1 MIDWSWFVARLIGAI
16 GSWLDS
22 SNLRNRVYK
31 MAEEA
36 EIMMTAL
43 EDIER
48 MSREEHI
55 KKYARKAINTVKEL
69 ENYRLT
75 RKSIRSIIVV

>member
-1 MIDWSWFVARLIGAI
+1 MINWSYLVARSISAI
-16 GSWLDS
+16 GSWIDS

-43 EDIER
+43 EDIAR
-48 MSREEHI
+48 MD
-55 KKYARKAINTVKEL
+55 KDGKLGKYAQKAIDTVKGL
-69 ENYRLT
+69 
-75 RKSIRSIIVV
+75 K

>member
-1 MIDWSWFVARLIGAI
+1 MIDWSYLIARLVGAI
-16 GSWLDS
+16 GSWIDS
-22 SNLRNRVYK
+22 SNLRNKVYK

-48 MSREEHI
+48 MSQEENI
-55 KKYARKAINTVKEL
+55 KKYTRAVIDTIK
-69 ENYRLT
+69 RLPNED
-75 RKSIRSIIVV
+75 

>member
-1 MIDWSWFVARLIGAI
+1 MIDWSYLIARLVSAI
-16 GSWLDS
+16 GSWIDS

-31 MAEEA
+31 MAEES

-48 MSREEHI
+48 MSKEDNI
-55 KKYARKAINTVKEL
+55 KKYARKAMDTVKGLPVEDK
-69 ENYRLT
+69 N
-75 RKSIRSIIVV
+75 

>member
-1 MIDWSWFVARLIGAI
+1 MINWAYIVARLVGVI
-16 GSWLDS
+16 GSWIEA
-22 SNLRNRVYK
+22 SNLRNRCFK

-48 MSREEHI
+48 MSSEPRI
-55 KKYARKAINTVKEL
+55 KQYARQAIDTVK
-69 ENYRLT
+69 RLP
-75 RKSIRSIIVV
+75 

>member
-1 MIDWSWFVARLIGAI
+1 MIDWSWLIAKLISMI

-22 SNLRNRVYK
+22 GNLRNRVYK

-48 MSREEHI
+48 MDKGGKIS
-55 KKYARKAINTVKEL
+55 KYARSAINTVKGLPRED
-69 ENYRLT
+69 
-75 RKSIRSIIVV
+75 

>member
-1 MIDWSWFVARLIGAI
+1 MIDWSYFIARLISAI
-16 GSWLDS
+16 GSWIDS

-31 MAEEA
+31 MAEES

-48 MSREEHI
+48 MSKEEHI
-55 KKYARKAINTVKEL
+55 KKYARKAIETIKGLPVEDPN
-69 ENYRLT
+69 
-75 RKSIRSIIVV
+75 

>member
-1 MIDWSWFVARLIGAI
+1 MINWAYFIARAVSAI
-16 GSWLDS
+16 GSWIEA
-22 SNLRNRVYK
+22 SNLRNRCFK

-48 MSREEHI
+48 MSSEDRI
-55 KKYARKAINTVKEL
+55 KKYARNAINTVQNLPVDQKI
-69 ENYRLT
+69 
-75 RKSIRSIIVV
+75 K

>member
-1 MIDWSWFVARLIGAI
+1 MIDWSWLIARLVSAI
-16 GSWLDS
+16 GSWIDS

-31 MAEEA
+31 MAEES

-48 MSREEHI
+48 MSREENI
-55 KKYARKAINTVKEL
+55 KQYARKAINTVKNL
-69 ENYRLT
+69 DT
-75 RKSIRSIIVV
+75 

>member
-1 MIDWSWFVARLIGAI
+1 
-16 GSWLDS
+16 
-22 SNLRNRVYK
+22 
-31 MAEEA
+31 MAEES

-55 KKYARKAINTVKEL
+55 KKYAQKAIDTVKGLPVEDD
-69 ENYRLT
+69 R
-75 RKSIRSIIVV
+75 

>member
-1 MIDWSWFVARLIGAI
+1 MIDWSWLVARLVSAI
-16 GSWLDS
+16 GSWMDS

-55 KKYARKAINTVKEL
+55 KKYAQKAIETVKNL
-69 ENYRLT
+69 PQDQLDQ
-75 RKSIRSIIVV
+75 

>member
-1 MIDWSWFVARLIGAI
+1 MIDWSYLVAKIFTTVA
-16 GSWLDS
+16 SWLDAG
-22 SNLRNRVYK
+22 NLRNRVYK

-48 MSREEHI
+48 MSTEI
-55 KKYARKAINTVKEL
+55 KIKHYARQAIEAVKGLPNEDR
-69 ENYRLT
+69 N
-75 RKSIRSIIVV
+75 

>member
-1 MIDWSWFVARLIGAI
+1 MIDWGVIAGKFVSMIMSWMQAG
-16 GSWLDS
+16 
-22 SNLRNRVYK
+22 NLRNRVYL

-48 MSREEHI
+48 MSSEARI
-55 KKYARKAINTVKEL
+55 KHYARTAINTVKGL
-69 ENYRLT
+69 PVD
-75 RKSIRSIIVV
+75 KQ

>member
-1 MIDWSWFVARLIGAI
+1 MIDWSYFVAKIFTTVA
-16 GSWLDS
+16 SWLDAG
-22 SNLRNRVYK
+22 NLRNRVYK

-48 MSREEHI
+48 MSQEDKI
-55 KKYARKAINTVKEL
+55 KKYAQRAIETVKKLPREDT
-69 ENYRLT
+69 N
-75 RKSIRSIIVV
+75 

>member
-1 MIDWSWFVARLIGAI
+1 MINWSWLIARLVSAV
-16 GSWLDS
+16 GSWIDS
-22 SNLRNRVYK
+22 SNLRSRVYK

-55 KKYARKAINTVKEL
+55 KKYARKAIETVKNL
-69 ENYRLT
+69 PQDQLDQ
-75 RKSIRSIIVV
+75 

>member
-1 MIDWSWFVARLIGAI
+1 MINWAYIVARLISAI
-16 GSWLDS
+16 GSWIEA
-22 SNLRNRVYK
+22 SNLRNRCFK

-48 MSREEHI
+48 MSKEPHI
-55 KKYARKAINTVKEL
+55 KHYARQAINTVKGL
-69 ENYRLT
+69 P
-75 RKSIRSIIVV
+75 

>member
-1 MIDWSWFVARLIGAI
+1 MIDWSYIIARLVSAI
-16 GSWLDS
+16 GSWIDS

-31 MAEEA
+31 MAEES

-48 MSREEHI
+48 MSKEENI
-55 KKYARKAINTVKEL
+55 KKYARKAILIVKSL
-69 ENYRLT
+69 
-75 RKSIRSIIVV
+75 K

>member
-1 MIDWSWFVARLIGAI
+1 MIDWSYLAAKLFTTIA
-16 GSWLDS
+16 SWIDAG
-22 SNLRNRVYK
+22 NLRNRRYK

-48 MSREEHI
+48 MSKEVNI
-55 KKYARKAINTVKEL
+55 KRYARSAIDTIKGLPNDK
-69 ENYRLT
+69 
-75 RKSIRSIIVV
+75 

>member
-1 MIDWSWFVARLIGAI
+1 MINWSYIIARFISAV
-16 GSWLDS
+16 GSWIDS

-31 MAEEA
+31 MAEES

-48 MSREEHI
+48 MSKEDNIQR
-55 KKYARKAINTVKEL
+55 YARKAIDTVKVLPL
-69 ENYRLT
+69 EDKN
-75 RKSIRSIIVV
+75 